1 MRLTQPGPA
10 GIESASGLIIPIL
23 VIQELDGLK
32 QDRRRAGERARYVL
46 RRLWELGGRAPAQA
60 AAMPATPPGSATI
73 EVWLDDPWHVR
84 RPVNDEEIVERAKT
98 LAEMTGREVV
108 LAAGDYC

>member
-1 MRLTQPGPA
+1 
-10 GIESASGLIIPIL
+10 
-23 VIQELDGLK
+23 
-32 QDRRRAGERARYVL
+32 
-46 RRLWELGGRAPAQA
+46 
-60 AAMPATPPGSATI
+60 MPATPPGSATI